1 MSILRNKIGI
11 GTVQFGV
18 DYGISNHQGKTPLE
32 EVEKILNYA
41 EQNNIQYLDTA
52 YAYGSAEETL
62 GKFDLS
68 KFRIVSKYISQNQKN
83 VEEQL
88 TTSLSRMNVN
98 SLYGYMAH
106 RPLDL
111 VADNFRNLN
120 VLRELKDSGV
130 VQKIG
135 ASFNDLDEVK
145 IFQKEQIHL
154 DIIQVPYNYFDNRF
168 ENLMKE
174 FKSNGCEI
182 HTRSAFLQ
190 GLFFCDTEKLSSFF
204 DEVKPSLNLIQ
215 KQENLA
221 GKLLK
226 FVLEKDFIDV
236 VNIGVNNTEQL
247 IENLQSINAITTD
260 LPKLEVEKIDTK
272 ILVPSGWPK

>member
-1 MSILRNKIGI
+1 
-11 GTVQFGV
+11 
-18 DYGISNHQGKTPLE
+18 
-32 EVEKILNYA
+32 
-41 EQNNIQYLDTA
+41 
-52 YAYGSAEETL
+52 
-62 GKFDLS
+62 
-68 KFRIVSKYISQNQKN
+68 
-83 VEEQL
+83 
-88 TTSLSRMNVN
+88 
-98 SLYGYMAH
+98 GYMAH

-130 VQKIG
+130 VKKIG

-190 GLFFCDTEKLSSFF
+190 GLFFCDTQKLSSFF

-247 IENLQSINAITTD
+247 IENLQ
-260 LPKLEVEKIDTK
+260 
-272 ILVPSGWPK
+272 

>member
-32 EVEKILNYA
+32 EVGKILNYA
-41 EQNNIQYLDTA
+41 KQNNIQYLDTA

-62 GKFDLS
+62 GKFNLS
-68 KFRIVSKYISQNQKN
+68 RFRIVSKYISQNQKN
-83 VEEQL
+83 VQEQL

-111 VADNFRNLN
+111 VADNFKNLN
-120 VLRELKDSGV
+120 VLRKLKNSGF

-168 ENLMKE
+168 EDLMQE

-182 HTRSAFLQ
+182 HTRSAFFQ
-190 GLFFCDTEKLSSFF
+190 GLFFCDTQKLSSFF
-204 DEVKPSLNLIQ
+204 DEVKPSLKLIQ
-215 KQENLA
+215 KQ
-221 GKLLK
+221 
-226 FVLEKDFIDV
+226 
-236 VNIGVNNTEQL
+236 
-247 IENLQSINAITTD
+247 
-260 LPKLEVEKIDTK
+260 
-272 ILVPSGWPK
+272 